1 MCLALKGQLSE
12 VQKKSL
18 CAQTFLLF
26 QQYELLS
33 QKIMPLSTNLAAEQ
47 EKSAS
52 IESAKRKKA
61 KGRKNKTKPNLSN
74 HTAKAFVSLVDFL
87 F

>member
-1 MCLALKGQLSE
+1 MCLGLKGQLSE

-52 IESAKRKKA
+52 TESAKKEESKRKEKQ
-61 KGRKNKTKPNLSN
+61 NQTKPQ
-74 HTAKAFVSLVDFL
+74 
-87 F
+87 

>member
-33 QKIMPLSTNLAAEQ
+33 QKIMPLSTNLVAEQ
-47 EKSAS
+47 KSAS
-52 IESAKRKKA
+52 TESAKKEESKRKEKQ
-61 KGRKNKTKPNLSN
+61 NQTKPQ
-74 HTAKAFVSLVDFL
+74 
-87 F
+87 